1 MQITVDR
8 PTGCPAGG
16 ARRWAC
22 GTSGKFL
29 YINILLVLLQNALL
43 VGGLRKGKLVLPS
56 SYTALGDDLDVQLH
70 ADPSELATVERL
82 KLEILR
88 HLPGGAGTVATTLDI
103 RLDANHNVT
112 QIKVPCYHFLH
123 GGQYELAVLED
134 NASPTRVGQV
144 MDERLR
150 QPLDVG
156 WPSVRL
162 SIVPNRTD
170 TYPDAPIQGVLE
182 FDEVRCQL
190 PTSSGVDTWDLPELW
205 LELFYCGASVESCSR
220 GNLSQPFSPA
230 QVLYT
235 EQVRGLPRR
244 RVIDFRCDLFG
255 LAGFYGL
262 HLKTRTGEPLVD
274 STMGALLQARALL
287 QADWS
292 KQYVFTV
299 HTRSIFPCDPHGP
312 GIRVLFQY
320 PSCILNQA
328 DRVRVYAK
336 LRADVLSLA
345 PPTSLHYIAEQR
357 VSKGTHS
364 LYFECD
370 LFYEKYVE
378 YCFVYVSQAISG
390 AVADIRM
397 DCVPTLPVSASDSG
411 GWGPWSNWTHC
422 STTCRGGIRNRYR
435 FCDSP
440 PPRYGAKFCECWSK
454 FEVTL
459 TVAVLRMPKE
469 KKPKK
474 PKKAVP
480 EIQPVDGLSAV
491 DRQFYEITINDLN
504 QKLARLRTHNVKIE
518 ERNEELE
525 SRLKQIEEDR
535 ADVTAYLDRTLQ
547 EKVGTIVELEDKLSE
562 LSKVRDLENEE
573 CRKQINALDGKYKAM
588 HEQLTSEIKL
598 LTGKLNS
605 MEEFRLQ
612 RDELM
617 AKFDAQDS
625 ELKEQ
630 NKRHK
635 STLYEMERKVI
646 LDKDRL
652 RKDVE
657 NKLLQLSTEFTKSS
671 EIRVA
676 AHTQRLVRE
685 NIALNNEM
693 DRMINTQERLQKQ
706 FTELRKQNTELRN
719 QADID
724 IVEKQR
730 LMQTCQERLETIKQL
745 TDQFEAVLHKNGE
758 LNAFRLRA
766 GELEDENKATRKDYN
781 QLRQKVRVLEQ
792 YVHYINSDRQAL
804 RSESEHHRK
813 EFERISDILK
823 TVRYTVRSAFKGEE
837 DDSDLPYQEIK
848 RKRLIADLLNT
859 LNELEM
865 QSRVEQSVETIVAS
879 LTELYDQGDLGVI
892 PRESMETILKKTQ
905 GCEEASESAIISS
918 STTVSPAGE
927 ADEAAEASK
936 STLDGASE
944 EGVAIIDVVSGSRL
958 VFLGSNESLQE
969 EAEEAPGSE
978 AEDEDEEEHEDGE
991 RRKKELG
998 DEDEDGDF
1006 GDDEESQQLPGSAAD
1021 GDKEGVIGP
1030 SVQTERCGLDTSG
1043 DSWECMFSPA
1053 IGGINLPM
1061 EIEDVN
1067 TEIGPGCR
1075 CGCVIHMGMVKPKRL
1090 LGSSSHSCPD
1100 RSLWLIKGDDGCRVR
1115 MSIDFHKFPCDGQ
1128 WLKIRD
1134 GDSVADELLLQ
1145 FGADRSA
1152 EPAGTMAEATGN
1164 MLLVEFFSRKTDQ
1177 YDEACNA
1184 GFLGQAEQIKLV
1196 PPMIQPTG
1204 NSSTSIASKVIM
1216 PIVQSLQSYASFT
1229 IAHVCAAIFICF
1241 IVLVSFLLV
1250 VQYIF
1255 RYRKYELA
1263 TSRMEAADSPAH
1275 TLFGSN
1281 QSLDNATAPMQ
1292 SRSRA
1297 VSTTTLISEIVSY
1310 VKLRPRVT
1318 TSIRHER
1325 FRESVEYALETTHS
1339 RSDVAPSDGSS
1350 EIIMEL
1356 QNRTTDT
1363 EERDRP
1369 DEGNEETPLQSL
1381 NDLNHPNEGRKD
1393 PIGTSKE
1400 RTSPTAAHAVPES
1413 DDERSTTVSSAY
1425 SSLNREKTPLVG
1437 GKGGKFNTTDTLRSD
1452 QLVKSATCLMATS
1465 STSTATLTNVSPSD
1479 VECCSP
1485 PEPSIRSPLARRNTG
1500 ASIRARSA
1508 KDSKEKRNLQKL
1520 LAGSDYSLG
1529 APSEQ
1534 DMELDYY
1541 DYNVINAGAAPGS
1554 YLGMDPAFLVWI
1566 PPLDDGSDE
1575 EKKDRNG
1582 AAVSDDDAEL
1592 AEFAKRDIRDDRI
1605 GAESRSASI
1614 TPSEELI
1621 RQLAEQKRNDYVIV
1635 SNSISKSDICSE
1647 SDGASTDGKARIPS
1661 ERRRRKLHELIL
1673 VRRNAGSGG
1682 PGSEPGSGSSVR
1694 KSSSDE
1700 STEEREKETS
1710 FTKSPVD
1717 NKQISDFYEMADIA
1731 FADDE
1736 ADEEEEEDEQEHDQ
1750 DEPPAGFCAD
1760 HPKGGTIL
1768 VKEALGSKMYQD
1780 VVAGVQR
1787 REGEKIVQ

>member
-1 MQITVDR
+1 M
-8 PTGCPAGG
+8 A
-16 ARRWAC
+16 
-22 GTSGKFL
+22 S
-29 YINILLVLLQNALL
+29 LLQ
-43 VGGLRKGKLVLPS
+43 
-56 SYTALGDDLDVQLH
+56 T
-70 ADPSELATVERL
+70 
-82 KLEILR
+82 
-88 HLPGGAGTVATTLDI
+88 
-103 RLDANHNVT
+103 
-112 QIKVPCYHFLH
+112 
-123 GGQYELAVLED
+123 
-134 NASPTRVGQV
+134 
-144 MDERLR
+144 
-150 QPLDVG
+150 
-156 WPSVRL
+156 
-162 SIVPNRTD
+162 
-170 TYPDAPIQGVLE
+170 
-182 FDEVRCQL
+182 
-190 PTSSGVDTWDLPELW
+190 
-205 LELFYCGASVESCSR
+205 
-220 GNLSQPFSPA
+220 
-230 QVLYT
+230 
-235 EQVRGLPRR
+235 
-244 RVIDFRCDLFG
+244 
-255 LAGFYGL
+255 
-262 HLKTRTGEPLVD
+262 
-274 STMGALLQARALL
+274 RALL

-299 HTRSIFPCDPHGP
+299 HTRSIFPCDPHGS

-320 PSCILNQA
+320 PACILNQA

-357 VSKGTHS
+357 VSKGQHS

-370 LFYEKYVE
+370 LFYEKFVE

-440 PPRYGAKFCECWSK
+440 PPRYGAKFCE
-454 FEVTL
+454 
-459 TVAVLRMPKE
+459 E

-518 ERNEELE
+518 ERNEDLE

-562 LSKVRDLENEE
+562 LSKVRDQENEE
-573 CRKQINALDGKYKAM
+573 CRKQINTLDGKYKAM

-693 DRMINTQERLQKQ
+693 DRMIYTQERMQKQ

-719 QADID
+719 QAEID
-724 IVEKQR
+724 FVEKQR

-745 TDQFEAVLHKNGE
+745 TDQFETVLQKNGE

-766 GELEDENKATRKDYN
+766 VELENENKTTRKDYN

-792 YVHYINSDRQAL
+792 YIHYINTDRQGL
-804 RSESEHHRK
+804 RSESDHHRK

-837 DDSDLPYQEIK
+837 EDSDLPYQEIK

-865 QSRVEQSVETIVAS
+865 QSKADQSVETIVAS
-879 LTELYDQGDLGVI
+879 LTDVYDQGDLGVI
-892 PRESMETILKKTQ
+892 PRESMDTILKKTL
-905 GCEEASESAIISS
+905 GCEEVSESAIISS
-918 STTVSPAGE
+918 SATASSVGE
-927 ADEAAEASK
+927 GDRM
-936 STLDGASE
+936 DGASKTTLLGASE
-944 EGVAIIDVVSGSRL
+944 DEAGIIDVVSGSRL
-958 VFLGSNESLQE
+958 VFLGSNESLE
-969 EAEEAPGSE
+969 E
-978 AEDEDEEEHEDGE
+978 EDEGEGASEEEPDEEDDEAKKQDQEQHE
-991 RRKKELG
+991 
-998 DEDEDGDF
+998 EDDGDF
-1006 GDDEESQQLPGSAAD
+1006 GDDEASQQLQGSGMD
-1021 GDKEGVIGP
+1021 GGDHDKDGVIVDAPESIEDETIEFAGSKILRLFLQGP

-1053 IGGINLPM
+1053 IGGINLPL

-1075 CGCVIHMGMVKPKRL
+1075 CGCVIHLGMVKPKRL

-1115 MSIDFHKFPCDGQ
+1115 MSIDFQKFPCDGQ

-1145 FGADRSA
+1145 FGADRAVETSSA
-1152 EPAGTMAEATGN
+1152 MAEATGN

-1184 GFLGQAEQIKLV
+1184 GFLGQAEQIKLAHTTLH
-1196 PPMIQPTG
+1196 PTE
-1204 NSSTSIASKVIM
+1204 NSTSMASKVIM
-1216 PIVQSLQSYASFT
+1216 PIVAGLQSYASFT
-1229 IAHVCAAIFICF
+1229 IAHVCAIVFICF
-1241 IVLVSFLLV
+1241 IVFISFLLV

-1281 QSLDNATAPMQ
+1281 QSIEQGAPIQ
-1292 SRSRA
+1292 PRSRA

-1325 FRESVEYALETTHS
+1325 FRESVEYALESTNS
-1339 RSDVAPSDGSS
+1339 RSEAAGRSDGSS

-1356 QNRTTDT
+1356 QDRSATDA
-1363 EERDRP
+1363 EDREHHG
-1369 DEGNEETPLQSL
+1369 EGDDETPLQSL
-1381 NDLNHPNEGRKD
+1381 NDLNHPNERSAD
-1393 PIGTSKE
+1393 VPKE
-1400 RTSPTAAHAVPES
+1400 RLSPNKDLQES

-1425 SSLNREKTPLVG
+1425 SSLNRENTPLVG
-1437 GKGGKFNTTDTLRSD
+1437 VKSNKTNVEMLRTGD
-1452 QLVKSATCLMATS
+1452 QLVKSATCLMTTS

-1485 PEPSIRSPLARRNTG
+1485 PELGIRSPLARRNTG
-1500 ASIRARSA
+1500 TSIRTRNA
-1508 KDSKEKRNLQKL
+1508 KESKEKRNLQKL

-1575 EKKDRNG
+1575 DIKHPR
-1582 AAVSDDDAEL
+1582 AVLSDDDDELTEL
-1592 AEFAKRDIRDDRI
+1592 ASRVIRDDRM
-1605 GAESRSASI
+1605 GVDARSDSV

-1647 SDGASTDGKARIPS
+1647 SDGASTDGKLPL

-1673 VRRNAGSGG
+1673 VRRNGGNSGNSARSG
-1682 PGSEPGSGSSVR
+1682 DPGDTGSGSSVR

-1700 STEEREKETS
+1700 SAEEREKETS

-1736 ADEEEEEDEQEHDQ
+1736 ADEEEEDEEEEHESDVPM
-1750 DEPPAGFCAD
+1750 EGFCVD
-1760 HPKGGTIL
+1760 RPKGGTIL
-1768 VKEALGSKMYQD
+1768 LSTAGNGKLEPNNFVNESNKYKHAVGDVLHRDVADKM
-1780 VVAGVQR
+1780 VQ
-1787 REGEKIVQ
+1787 